1 MLLRFSMPQDDAS
14 LVRDFRDAWS
24 RVMTEANDRV
34 DSVMSALLSATGA
47 RAVGW
52 WRRVGDDLEQL
63 SFQAIADMPDDVRVG
78 FITATG
84 RVPMS
89 RIELG
94 CVRAAAELQPVVARE
109 DAAQRGL
116 TGSASWL
123 ARFGASQSLALPI
136 VRDGLAIGVLAIA
149 TPEVFDEDSSIWRTM
164 AAIVAELATIPYR
177 DRQGAAQLDARAAP

>member
-1 MLLRFSMPQDDAS
+1 MLFSRIEVLLRLSMSQDDAV

-24 RVMTEANDRV
+24 CVSAGSNDRV
-34 DSVMSALLSATGA
+34 DSVMSALLSKTGA

-52 WRRVGDDLEQL
+52 WRRVGEKLEQIN
-63 SFQAIADMPDDVRVG
+63 FQAVADMPEEVRVG
-78 FITATG
+78 FMAATD
-84 RVPMS
+84 RVAMS

-109 DAAQRGL
+109 DAVQRGL

-136 VRDGLAIGVLAIA
+136 IRDGHAVGVLAIA
-149 TPEVFDEDSSIWRTM
+149 TAEVFDEASSTWRTM
-164 AAIVAELATIPYR
+164 AMIVAGLSN
-177 DRQGAAQLDARAAP
+177 

>member
-1 MLLRFSMPQDDAS
+1 MPQDDAS
-14 LVRDFRDAWS
+14 LVRDFREAWS
-24 RVMTEANDRV
+24 RVAAGSNDRV

-52 WRRVGDDLEQL
+52 WRRVGEELEQL
-63 SFQAIADMPDDVRVG
+63 SFQAVADMSDDVRAG

-84 RVPMS
+84 RVAMS

-94 CVRAAAELQPVVARE
+94 CVRAAAELRPVVARE
-109 DAAQRGL
+109 DAVQRGL

-136 VRDGLAIGVLAIA
+136 LRDGRAEGVLAIA
-149 TPEVFDEDSSIWRTM
+149 TAEVFDENSSIWRTM
-164 AAIVAELATIPYR
+164 TAIVAELSC
-177 DRQGAAQLDARAAP
+177 